1 MLKTDMLSLASEPL
15 AQSPHDQGPAPPP
28 PPSSPKNCL
37 YIEEFQL
44 ETIENLYKFKN
55 ESLFTDIFI
64 YIEGVEFPCHKVIL
78 CAASSYFKAMFSCDL
93 KESRL
98 GKVYIENISPW
109 TMKRLLD
116 FIYTGKIEINFENVI
131 ELFNAACMFQLYK
144 LAEKC
149 TNYIKDHVDLYN
161 CIEINLFASMHNLV
175 ELESDTFKFIL
186 ENFMELINLKC
197 AETAPTTADS
207 TSCSDFVRLSQHTFI
222 DLIKSDLLN
231 VTREIYVYYALNKWI
246 NHNKTLS
253 HHYEQFF
260 KNIRLNALSKEELG
274 YILENDVYVKK
285 SDTLRKLVR
294 NVLEKNYSSNANTSK
309 TVDGGVKKRNSLNSS
324 DAAKDEILLKKNEN
338 LSLFMQ
344 TIKNTM
350 NTTNAVPQASSS
362 SENSTSCSSSSSSSS
377 SASSDLLAF
386 SELSLNNL
394 CSLSNKANKSNLR
407 PSTIPREYLC
417 SLSLEQFLFY
427 DFYKSKW
434 DACPKWPTLV
444 SQKSSLS
451 RLLLQKNEV
460 RNKLLKI
467 NKYYRKTPY

>member
-1 MLKTDMLSLASEPL
+1 MLKTDVASLASDHASL
-15 AQSPHDQGPAPPP
+15 AQNLHDDSS
-28 PPSSPKNCL
+28 PSSKNIL
-37 YIEEFQL
+37 YVEEFQH

-144 LAEKC
+144 LAENC
-149 TNYIKDHVDLYN
+149 TNYIKKNIDLYN
-161 CIEINLFASMHNLV
+161 CVEINLFASMHNLV
-175 ELESDTFKFIL
+175 DLESDTFKFIL

-197 AETAPTTADS
+197 DDTGTNF
-207 TSCSDFVRLSQHTFI
+207 SDFVRLSQDTFI

-231 VTREIYVYYALNKWI
+231 VTREIYVYYALNKWV

-253 HHYEQFF
+253 HNYEQFF
-260 KNIRLNALSKEELG
+260 KNIRLNALSREELG
-274 YILENDVYVKK
+274 YILENDIYVRRN
-285 SDTLRKLVR
+285 DALRKFVK
-294 NVLEKNYSSNANTSK
+294 NVLEKNYSSSTNIKGS
-309 TVDGGVKKRNSLNSS
+309 DGYMKKRNSLNNS
-324 DAAKDEILLKKNEN
+324 DVARDEILLQKNEN

-344 TIKNTM
+344 TIKNSM
-350 NTTNAVPQASSS
+350 NATNNVVPLSSKS
-362 SENSTSCSSSSSSSS
+362 SDNSTSCSSSNSSSASS
-377 SASSDLLAF
+377 SASSDILAF

-417 SLSLEQFLFY
+417 TLSLDQFLFY

-434 DACPKWPTLV
+434 DSCAKWPSLV
-444 SQKSSLS
+444 TQKSSLA
-451 RLLLQKNEV
+451 RMLLQKNEV
-460 RNKLLKI
+460 RNIFIYVLI
-467 NKYYRKTPY
+467 V